1 MQFGRRM
8 KSYKMKR
15 DGIDMLQRKLA
26 DEFDNLGKIEG
37 VIVDTAIGEIA
48 VDHHIVFVGRIEG
61 ITKRLSMFNPQ
72 EAEGELTVE
81 EIKDLLGRINNVIE
95 GLKNVK
101 VAYKS
106 SIEQFMFLQIQET
119 QLDKRKEIQEVMLWR
134 RKI

>member
-1 MQFGRRM
+1 M
-8 KSYKMKR
+8 KDWEYNELFHAIR
-15 DGIDMLQRKLA
+15 EAYEELLDEERGYRYAIAKLA

-37 VIVDTAIGEIA
+37 VIVDTVIGEIA
-48 VDHHIVFVGRIEG
+48 VVDHHIVFVGRIEG

-106 SIEQFMFLQIQET
+106 SIE
-119 QLDKRKEIQEVMLWR
+119 
-134 RKI
+134 